1 MIGLQ
6 DLDRLTIDLA
16 AELIGCHARRFHR
29 PLPVAVANTPFISVS
44 TPIRMASPLI
54 SACAVDVS
62 YKTTSNKERRTS
74 ISRL

>member
-6 DLDRLTIDLA
+6 DLDQLTVDPPNSSAAMCAASIDP
-16 AELIGCHARRFHR
+16 C
-29 PLPVAVANTPFISVS
+29 PVAVANTQFISVS